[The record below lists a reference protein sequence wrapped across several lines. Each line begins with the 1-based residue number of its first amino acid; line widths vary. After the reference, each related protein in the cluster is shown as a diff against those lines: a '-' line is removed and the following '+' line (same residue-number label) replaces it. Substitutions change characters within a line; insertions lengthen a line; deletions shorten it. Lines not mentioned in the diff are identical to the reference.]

1 MTRRTTVFDPSSTGL
16 ERHLNKEALGA
27 NIKTI
32 ISFLSLHNYNQE
44 VSTVILRGL
53 NDYDFE
59 SIVRFLLRLI
69 DPNIAFEGNVKEEFP
84 RVMHMLGYPTQ
95 FPKSMMNSYYAPYYL
110 PTIIAAIKWLTQ
122 VADVLVLWIVSSSL
136 CKRPASCSSA
146 TATPGRICSI
156 PA

>member
-1 MTRRTTVFDPSSTGL
+1 M
-16 ERHLNKEALGA
+16 
-27 NIKTI
+27 
-32 ISFLSLHNYNQE
+32 
-44 VSTVILRGL
+44 
-53 NDYDFE
+53 
-59 SIVRFLLRLI
+59 
-69 DPNIAFEGNVKEEFP
+69 KEEFP

-136 CKRPASCSSA
+136 SKRPASCSSA
-146 TATPGRICSI
+146 TATRERICSI